1 MSQKVF
7 ATCTPGLE
15 EVLASEISALGY
27 SPRQGKGV
35 VEIDATSLRDA
46 MILNLHLRTA
56 SRVLWHLF
64 DIERPTKQ
72 SIYHA
77 LSSFDWRPWFV
88 GMPIMAIDV
97 PFVAHH
103 EFTNSLYAAQLAKDA
118 ICDMLRKATGQRPSV
133 DPRSPQIQFSLIIDE
148 QKASFSFDT
157 SLEPL
162 FKRGYRTE
170 GVEAPLKETLAAAL
184 LMLTGYTPEAILLD
198 PCCGGGTFLIEAGLM
213 ATQTAPGLLRKAFGF
228 TRHPN
233 YNSDDWE
240 EVRKQATSAIKPF
253 PRGRLFGC
261 EKEGRSYRLLL
272 RGIARSGLM
281 DAIEV
286 HNCDFRDA
294 RLPVRPNF
302 VITNPPFGV
311 RLGEARRWMPLYKAL
326 GDLMKRDTVK
336 PAIGAILTASA
347 ELAREV
353 NLKAKRRIHV
363 THGGLDCTF
372 YIYDLFD
379 SRKTPDVGIEPT
391 TN

>member
-1 MSQKVF
+1 MNQKVF

-15 EVLASEISALGY
+15 GVLAGEISALGY
-27 SPRQGKGV
+27 TPHPGKGV
-35 VEIDATSLRDA
+35 VETTVSSLRDA
-46 MILNLHLRTA
+46 MVLNLHLRTA

-72 SIYHA
+72 RIYHA
-77 LSSFDWRPWFV
+77 LSSVDWRPWFTK
-88 GMPIMAIDV
+88 MPTMAVDV

-103 EFTNSLYAAQLAKDA
+103 EFTNTLYAAQLAKDA

-133 DPRSPQIQFSLIIDE
+133 DPRSPQIQFSFIIDE

-162 FKRGYRTE
+162 FKRGYRPE

-184 LMLTGYTPEAILLD
+184 LMLAEYTPQAILLD
-198 PCCGGGTFLIEAGLM
+198 PCCGGGTFLIEAGLI
-213 ATQTAPGLLRKAFGF
+213 ATNTAPGLLRKTFGF
-228 TRHPN
+228 TGHPD
-233 YNSDDWE
+233 YQREEWE
-240 EVRKQATSAIKPF
+240 EIRKQAASAITEF

-272 RGIARSGLM
+272 RGIARAGLM

-294 RLPVRPNF
+294 RLPARPNF

-311 RLGEARRWMPLYKAL
+311 RLGEARRWVPLYKAL
-326 GDLMKRDTVK
+326 GDLMKRDTAK
-336 PAIGAILTASA
+336 PATGAVLTASA
-347 ELAREV
+347 ELAKEV
-353 NLKAKRRIHV
+353 GLRPKRKVPI

-372 YIYDLFD
+372 CIYDLYAFD
-379 SRKTPDVGIEPT
+379 PKEPRT
-391 TN
+391 GSGAV

>member
-1 MSQKVF
+1 MSHRVF

-15 EVLASEISALGY
+15 GVLADEISALGY
-27 SPRQGKGV
+27 IPQPGKGV
-35 VEIDATSLRDA
+35 VELAVSSLRDV
-46 MILNLHLRTA
+46 MLLNLHLRTA

-64 DIERPTKQ
+64 DIEQPTKQ
-72 SIYHA
+72 RLYHA
-77 LSSFDWRPWFV
+77 ISSFDWRPWFK
-88 GMPIMAIDV
+88 GMPIMAVDV
-97 PFVAHH
+97 PFAAHH
-103 EFTNSLYAAQLAKDA
+103 EFTNTLYVAQLAKDA

-133 DPRSPQIQFSLIIDE
+133 DPRSPEIQFSLIIDE

-184 LMLTGYTPEAILLD
+184 LMLAEYSPQAILLD
-198 PCCGGGTFLIEAGLM
+198 PCCGGGTFLIEAGLI
-213 ATQTAPGLLRKAFGF
+213 ATKTAPGLLRKTFGF
-228 TRHPN
+228 TKHPDF
-233 YNSDDWE
+233 NSEEWE
-240 EVRKQATSAIKPF
+240 KVRAEAASAVAPF

-272 RGIARSGLM
+272 RSIARAGLM

-286 HNCDFRDA
+286 HHCDFRDA
-294 RLPVRPNF
+294 HLPVRPNF

-311 RLGEARRWMPLYKAL
+311 RLGEERRWVPLYKAL

-336 PAIGAILTASA
+336 PATGAVLTASG
-347 ELAREV
+347 ELAKEI
-353 NLKAKRRIHV
+353 NLRAKRKIRV

-372 YIYDLFD
+372 YTYDLFNK
-379 SRKTPDVGIEPT
+379 SPDVGIEPT